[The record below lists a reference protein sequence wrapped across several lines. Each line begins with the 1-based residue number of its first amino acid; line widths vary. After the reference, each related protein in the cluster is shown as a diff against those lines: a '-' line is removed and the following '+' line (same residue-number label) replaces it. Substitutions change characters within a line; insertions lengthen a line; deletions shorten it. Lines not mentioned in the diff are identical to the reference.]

1 MKNQTLST
9 GLILLTLVFAGRL
22 RSGMLW
28 DADVGFRIIAMNLVA
43 RIDRAFNDKEVPS
56 RF

>member
-1 MKNQTLST
+1 
-9 GLILLTLVFAGRL
+9 
-22 RSGMLW
+22 MLW
-28 DADVGFRIIAMNLVA
+28 DADLGFRIIAMNLVA

>member
-1 MKNQTLST
+1 MKNKILST

-28 DADVGFRIIAMNLVA
+28 DADLGFRIIAMNLVA
-43 RIDRAFNDKEVPS
+43 RIDRAFNDKGVGV
-56 RF
+56 